1 VELVTSAPRRTLN
14 DAITQF
20 WSIAAPLYDLPF
32 LQQWVYRPAQDEVI
46 AALSDRSAGKVAD
59 IACGTGIL
67 ADRIAQ
73 ELHPDE
79 VYGVDMSDGM
89 LAKARARSSWT
100 RSSRLRR
107 FISSTNPPRY
117 VNFTGC
123 WRQAVWQRWRP

>member
-1 VELVTSAPRRTLN
+1 MTSAPRRTLN

-20 WSIAAPLYDLPF
+20 WSVAAPLYDLPV

-46 AALSDRSAGKVAD
+46 AALNDRGARKVAD

-67 ADRIAQ
+67 ADRIVS

-89 LAKARARSSWT
+89 LAQART
-100 RSSRLRR
+100 RSSEVQWRKGPARQSAQPGTQPIARR
-107 FISSTNPPRY
+107 DA
-117 VNFTGC
+117 G
-123 WRQAVWQRWRP
+123 AVRRRRH